1 MTGKDTMRDDAI
13 RDQAARWAVLTGEPG
28 FEDWEGFMQWLEADP
43 AHARAYDAVSA
54 AVAQAA
60 ELAAQ
65 APEPVTPAANDDDTD
80 HSAHAAPRRFW
91 LGSAVAASLA
101 VIGSLWVWHGSSR
114 DLYTVETAPGQ
125 MRSLD
130 LENGTRVDLAGAT
143 VIRLDR
149 KDARYAELDTGQ
161 ALFTVRHDAARPFH
175 VEAGDA
181 TLVDLGTVFDVTRE
195 GAHLSVGVAEGAVGY
210 NPKAENLRLAPGDR
224 LVAEAGAVTLDKVPA
239 SQVGEWREG
248 RLTFDAAPLRE
259 VADRL
264 SRATGIAFAAR
275 PGAEMAISGSILV
288 TPVRDDP
295 QMIGALLGLDVRR
308 EGDRWMIGKP

>member
-13 RDQAARWAVLTGEPG
+13 RDSAARWAVLTGDPG
-28 FEDWEGFMQWLEADP
+28 FEDWDGFMQWLEADP

-54 AVAQAA
+54 AAAEAA

-65 APEPVTPAANDDDTD
+65 APQPASPAANDDEVP
-80 HSAHAAPRRFW
+80 AAPRRLW
-91 LGSAVAASLA
+91 LGGAVAASLA
-101 VIGSLWVWHGSSR
+101 VIGSLWVWQASSR

-125 MRSLD
+125 MRTLD
-130 LENGTRVDLAGAT
+130 LEAGTRVDLAGGT
-143 VIRLDR
+143 VIQLDH
-149 KDARYAELDTGQ
+149 KDARYAVLDKGQ

-181 TLVDLGTVFDVTRE
+181 TLVDLGTVFDVSRE

-210 NPKAENLRLAPGDR
+210 NPGAENLRLAPGDR
-224 LVAEAGAVTLDKVPA
+224 LVAEAGAVTLGKVAP

-275 PGAEMAISGSILV
+275 PGADMAISGSILV

>member
-13 RDQAARWAVLTGEPG
+13 RDSAARWAVLTGDPG
-28 FEDWEGFMQWLEADP
+28 FEDWDGFMQWLEADP

-54 AVAQAA
+54 AAAEAA

-65 APEPVTPAANDDDTD
+65 APQPASPAANDDEVP
-80 HSAHAAPRRFW
+80 AAPRRLW
-91 LGSAVAASLA
+91 LGGAVAASLA
-101 VIGSLWVWHGSSR
+101 VIGSIWVWHASSR

-125 MRSLD
+125 MRTLD
-130 LENGTRVDLAGAT
+130 LEAGTRVDLAGGT
-143 VIRLDR
+143 VIQLDH
-149 KDARYAELDTGQ
+149 KDARYAVLDKGQ

-181 TLVDLGTVFDVTRE
+181 TLVDLGTVFDVSRE

-210 NPKAENLRLAPGDR
+210 NPGAENLRLAPGDR
-224 LVAEAGAVTLDKVPA
+224 LVAEAGAVTLGKVAP

-275 PGAEMAISGSILV
+275 PGADMAISGSILV

>member
-1 MTGKDTMRDDAI
+1 M
-13 RDQAARWAVLTGEPG
+13 
-28 FEDWEGFMQWLEADP
+28 
-43 AHARAYDAVSA
+43 
-54 AVAQAA
+54 
-60 ELAAQ
+60 
-65 APEPVTPAANDDDTD
+65 
-80 HSAHAAPRRFW
+80 
-91 LGSAVAASLA
+91 AASLA
-101 VIGSLWVWHGSSR
+101 VIGSIWVWHASSR

-125 MRSLD
+125 MRTLD
-130 LENGTRVDLAGAT
+130 LEAGTRVDLAGGT
-143 VIRLDR
+143 VIQLDH
-149 KDARYAELDTGQ
+149 KDARYAVLDKGQ

-181 TLVDLGTVFDVTRE
+181 TLVDLGTVFDVSRE

-210 NPKAENLRLAPGDR
+210 NPGAENLRLAPGDR
-224 LVAEAGAVTLDKVPA
+224 LVAEAGAVTLGKVAP

-248 RLTFDAAPLRE
+248 RLTFNAAPLRE

-275 PGAEMAISGSILV
+275 PGADMAISGSILV

>member
-1 MTGKDTMRDDAI
+1 MRDDAI
-13 RDQAARWAVLTGEPG
+13 RDSAARWAVLTGDPG
-28 FEDWEGFMQWLEADP
+28 FEDWDGFMQWLEADP

-54 AVAQAA
+54 AAAEAA

-65 APEPVTPAANDDDTD
+65 APQPASPAANDDEVP
-80 HSAHAAPRRFW
+80 AAPRRLW
-91 LGSAVAASLA
+91 LGGAVAASLA
-101 VIGSLWVWHGSSR
+101 VIGSIWVWHASSR

-125 MRSLD
+125 MRTLD
-130 LENGTRVDLAGAT
+130 LEAGTRVDLAGGT
-143 VIRLDR
+143 VIQLDH
-149 KDARYAELDTGQ
+149 KDARYAVLDKGQ

-181 TLVDLGTVFDVTRE
+181 TLVDLGTVFDVSRE

-210 NPKAENLRLAPGDR
+210 NPGAENLRLAPGDR
-224 LVAEAGAVTLDKVPA
+224 LVAEAGAVTLGKVAP

-275 PGAEMAISGSILV
+275 PGADMAISGSILV

>member
-13 RDQAARWAVLTGEPG
+13 RDSAARWAVLTGDPG
-28 FEDWEGFMQWLEADP
+28 FEDWDGFMQWLEADP

-54 AVAQAA
+54 AAAEAA

-65 APEPVTPAANDDDTD
+65 APQPASPAANDDEVP
-80 HSAHAAPRRFW
+80 AAPRRLW
-91 LGSAVAASLA
+91 LGGAVAASLA
-101 VIGSLWVWHGSSR
+101 VIGSLWVWQASSR

-125 MRSLD
+125 MRRLD
-130 LENGTRVDLAGAT
+130 LEAGTRVDLAGGT
-143 VIRLDR
+143 VIQLDH
-149 KDARYAELDTGQ
+149 KDARYAVLDKGQ

-181 TLVDLGTVFDVTRE
+181 TLVDLGTVFDVSRE

-210 NPKAENLRLAPGDR
+210 NPGAENLRLAPGDR
-224 LVAEAGAVTLDKVPA
+224 LVAEAGAVTLGKVAP

-275 PGAEMAISGSILV
+275 PGADMAISGSILV

>member
-1 MTGKDTMRDDAI
+1 MRDDAI
-13 RDQAARWAVLTGEPG
+13 RDSAARWAVLTGDPG
-28 FEDWEGFMQWLEADP
+28 FEDWDGFMQWLEADP

-54 AVAQAA
+54 AAAEAA

-65 APEPVTPAANDDDTD
+65 APQPASPAANDDEIP
-80 HSAHAAPRRFW
+80 AAPRRLW
-91 LGSAVAASLA
+91 LGGAVAASLA
-101 VIGSLWVWHGSSR
+101 VIGSIWVWQASSR

-125 MRSLD
+125 MRTLD
-130 LENGTRVDLAGAT
+130 LEAGTRVDLAGGT
-143 VIRLDR
+143 VIQLDH
-149 KDARYAELDTGQ
+149 KDARYAVLDKGQ

-181 TLVDLGTVFDVTRE
+181 TLIDLGTVFDVSRE

-210 NPKAENLRLAPGDR
+210 NPGAENLRLAPGDR
-224 LVAEAGAVTLDKVPA
+224 LVAEAGAVTLGKVAP

-248 RLTFDAAPLRE
+248 RLTFNAAPLRE

-275 PGAEMAISGSILV
+275 PGADMAISGSILV

>member
-13 RDQAARWAVLTGEPG
+13 RDSAARWAVLTGDPG
-28 FEDWEGFMQWLEADP
+28 FEDWDGFMQWLEADP

-54 AVAQAA
+54 AAAEAA

-65 APEPVTPAANDDDTD
+65 APQPASPAANDDEIP
-80 HSAHAAPRRFW
+80 AAPRRLW
-91 LGSAVAASLA
+91 LGGAVAASLA
-101 VIGSLWVWHGSSR
+101 VIGSIWVWQASSR

-125 MRSLD
+125 MRTLD
-130 LENGTRVDLAGAT
+130 LEAGTRVDLAGGT
-143 VIRLDR
+143 VIQLDH
-149 KDARYAELDTGQ
+149 KDARYAVLDKGQ

-181 TLVDLGTVFDVTRE
+181 TLIDLGTVFDVSRE

-210 NPKAENLRLAPGDR
+210 NPGAENLRLAPGDR
-224 LVAEAGAVTLDKVPA
+224 LVAEAGAVTLGKVAP

-248 RLTFDAAPLRE
+248 RLTFNAAPLRE

-275 PGAEMAISGSILV
+275 PGADMAISGSILV